1 MINSNVKYWS
11 ARLRVADRA
20 FGLFI
25 GLFLFF
31 VGFITLYPFLHTF
44 VISVND
50 SIDTVRGGLT
60 IWPRKFTMS
69 AYKHL
74 IQDNRQ
80 IYAAAGMS
88 VLRTVVGV
96 SFSTVSTV
104 LIAYA
109 LSRREFLLR
118 RLISFMV
125 ILTLYVQGGL
135 IPNYFLF
142 RTLGLLNSFWVYI
155 VPHLAVAFNI
165 IIVRTYIRQQPDSF
179 IESAKIDGANE
190 FRIIFQ
196 IVFPLIL
203 PVIAVTI
210 LFIAVF
216 QWNSWVDTYI
226 YASRKEYLSTLQF
239 ELQKRL
245 SSAMQLMQDRAM
257 SSQEALEDA
266 ERTLV
271 LPDSI
276 RAAMT
281 MITILP
287 IVLVYPFLQ
296 RYFVSGLVVG
306 GLKD

>member
-1 MINSNVKYWS
+1 MINSNVKYWFS
-11 ARLRVADRA
+11 RLKMADKIFGFFIA
-20 FGLFI
+20 F
-25 GLFLFF
+25 FLLF
-31 VGFITLYPFLHTF
+31 VGFITLYPFMHTLA
-44 VISVND
+44 ISLND
-50 SIDTVRGGLT
+50 SIDTVRGGVTLF
-60 IWPRKFTMS
+60 PRKFTIS
-69 AYKHL
+69 AYEHL
-74 IQDNRQ
+74 LQDNKQ
-80 IYAAAGMS
+80 ILSAAGMS

-96 SFSTVSTV
+96 CFSTFTTV

-142 RTLGLLNSFWVYI
+142 RNIGLLNTFWVYV
-155 VPHLAVAFNI
+155 VPHLAAAFNI

-216 QWNSWVDTYI
+216 QWNSWIDTYI
-226 YASRKEYLSTLQF
+226 YASRRDYLSTLQF
-239 ELQKRL
+239 ELQKRIA
-245 SSAMQLMQDRAM
+245 SAMQMIQDRTM
-257 SSQEALEDA
+257 SSQEALENA

-287 IVLVYPFLQ
+287 IVMVYPFLQ